1 MTELCLVVRIAASKR
16 RDAER
21 LAGVISD
28 YADEQFE
35 AYTTDHGRP
44 MTLVSYIEEAK
55 EHEKLYMALAQII
68 EWYDDLPNDTFDG
81 MPLAIKRARRL
92 IPEREK

>member
-1 MTELCLVVRIAASKR
+1 MPELCLVIRCAGRKQ
-16 RDAER
+16 DTER
-21 LAGVISD
+21 LLAVVSD

-35 AYTTDHGRP
+35 VYTTDHGRP
-44 MTLVSYIEEAK
+44 MQLVSWMEPADQQQ
-55 EHEKLYMALAQII
+55 KLHTALAEIL

-81 MPLAIKRARRL
+81 MPGPIKRARRL